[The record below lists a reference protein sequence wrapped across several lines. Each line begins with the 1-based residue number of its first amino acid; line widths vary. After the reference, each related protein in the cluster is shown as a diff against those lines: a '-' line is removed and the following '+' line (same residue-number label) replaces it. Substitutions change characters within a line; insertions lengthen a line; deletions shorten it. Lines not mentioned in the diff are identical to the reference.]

1 MGKILDDVLPRLMSS
16 IAQLSIEQHAE
27 LQITIPEDLDLVL
40 GLAPSRDDYSRLLA
54 D

>member
-16 IAQLSIEQHAE
+16 IAHLSIEKHAE

-40 GLAPSRDDYSRLLA
+40 GLAPSRDDY
-54 D
+54 